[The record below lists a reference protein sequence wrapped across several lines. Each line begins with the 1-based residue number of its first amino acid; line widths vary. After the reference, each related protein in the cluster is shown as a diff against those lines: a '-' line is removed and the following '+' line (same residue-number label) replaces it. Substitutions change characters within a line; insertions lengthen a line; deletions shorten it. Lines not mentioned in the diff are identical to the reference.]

1 MPVCVCIHMH
11 TCTCLLYIPFCP
23 SLEFQGGSH
32 AWNSKPDLKLVAG
45 KIIGHRGEPTIVL
58 LNGHV
63 IKLPSKYLCGAT
75 SSLGLNSF
83 FLQ

>member
-1 MPVCVCIHMH
+1 MHMSFVH
-11 TCTCLLYIPFCP
+11 SLLPLIGV
-23 SLEFQGGSH
+23 LGGSH
-32 AWNSKPDLKLVAG
+32 ACNSKPDLKLMAG